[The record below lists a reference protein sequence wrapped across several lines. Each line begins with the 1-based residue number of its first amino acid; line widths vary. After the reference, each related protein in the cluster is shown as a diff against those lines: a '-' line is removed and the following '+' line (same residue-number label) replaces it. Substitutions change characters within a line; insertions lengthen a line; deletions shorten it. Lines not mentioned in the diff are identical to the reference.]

1 MFVNAH
7 IETERLLIKPYHIS
21 DAEHL
26 YELQKHPEAK
36 RFMPSPVYSLEEI
49 QDIILWSM
57 EMNKKNTVSNI
68 VKFNLSIFEKS
79 SQKFIGYCGLGPLDF
94 ELTSTEMYYALS
106 YEKWK
111 KGYATEATYALL
123 QYVFLK
129 IGIERIVAV
138 VFPENKASI
147 KVVEKLGFQFKE
159 EVQNL
164 NEEFKEFEGMHSF
177 YITKDIFLKNLI
189 ISR

>member
-1 MFVNAH
+1 MFLNAL
-7 IETERLLIKPYHIS
+7 IETKRLLIKPYHIS

-26 YELQKHPEAK
+26 YELQKHPEPQ

-49 QDIILWSM
+49 HDIILWSM

-68 VKFNLSIFEKS
+68 AKFNLSIFEKS
-79 SQKFIGYCGLGPLDF
+79 SQEYIGYCGLDPLDF

-106 YEKWK
+106 YDKWG
-111 KGYATEATYALL
+111 KGYATEATNALL
-123 QYVFLK
+123 QYTFLK

-147 KVVEKLGFQFKE
+147 RVLKKLGFQFE
-159 EVQNL
+159 EKIKNL
-164 NEEFKEFEGMHSF
+164 NEEFKEFAGMHSF
-177 YITKDIFLKNLI
+177 YITKDVFSKNLTNN
-189 ISR
+189 R

>member
-1 MFVNAH
+1 MFVNAL
-7 IETERLLIKPYHIS
+7 IETKRLLIKPYHIS

-26 YELQKHPEAK
+26 YELQKHPETK

-49 QDIILWSM
+49 HDIILWSM

-68 VKFNLSIFEKS
+68 AKFNLSIFEKS
-79 SQKFIGYCGLGPLDF
+79 SQEYIGYCGLGPLDF

-106 YEKWK
+106 YDKWG

-123 QYVFLK
+123 HYAFLK
-129 IGIERIVAV
+129 IGIERVVAI

-147 KVVEKLGFQFKE
+147 RVVEKLGFQLKE
-159 EVQNL
+159 EIQNL
-164 NEEFKEFEGMHSF
+164 DEEFREFEGMHSF
-177 YITKDIFLKNLI
+177 YITKDAFLKNLTI
-189 ISR
+189 NR